1 MAQAGTGTEG
11 TDYGQFL
18 TLLFLQDATTGTAT
32 FDPTDDSVY
41 EGNETAIV
49 AITGV
54 SGGSATE
61 NGTQS
66 ETITITENEAAPT
79 VTLSTSA

>member
-1 MAQAGTGTEG
+1 MA
-11 TDYGQFL
+11 
-18 TLLFLQDATTGTAT
+18 LFLILLLVRFYNRYTA

-79 VTLSTSA
+79 VTLSTSASSINVQVLL

>member
-1 MAQAGTGTEG
+1 MVQS
-11 TDYGQFL
+11 L

-61 NGTQS
+61 SGTQS